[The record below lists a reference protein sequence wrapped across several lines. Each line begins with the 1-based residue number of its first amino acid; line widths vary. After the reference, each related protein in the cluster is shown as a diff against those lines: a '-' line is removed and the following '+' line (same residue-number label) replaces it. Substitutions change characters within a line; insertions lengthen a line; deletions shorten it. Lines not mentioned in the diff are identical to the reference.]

1 MKESDLI
8 SAKEI
13 SEKYHITYQTVNH
26 YTNLGLLPLV
36 YKKGN
41 VRFYDGAQVS
51 QRLERILQMSG
62 EGYTLRLIRKQLLG
76 V

>member
-1 MKESDLI
+1 MKASDLI

-26 YTNLGLLPLV
+26 YTNLGLLPLM

-41 VRFYDGAQVS
+41 VRFYDATQVS
-51 QRLERILQMSG
+51 QRLERILQMSS